1 VDLCVDAS
9 QQLLLDRLVSCE
21 RFCERAEV
29 ARGVHPI
36 VRAQLHVDFFEPRPE
51 AVVRHDEAVEDAAMG
66 GAQRAQRWIVEP
78 VLLVDVGFDGLAEP
92 REGGANGFGRVV
104 LAQCHEGFLEHRIEM
119 AVLLGDGVL
128 DGAIVPS
135 HRIPFGSSRCCASHA
150 SVMIRIITGSARFAD
165 PEVTR
170 RREVHRRQKTPAAER
185 SIQLDDLPAIAIEQ
199 AEFFRALAP
208 EQLARVRPQLR
219 ERRVERQRALFFEGE
234 AAESLWVLGR
244 GQVRLYKAS
253 ASGRV
258 TTLETLGPGRIF
270 GAISALE
277 QEIYPASAEGVTVG
291 VAWCLPRSVLLKLL
305 AEDPRVGVEVLRI
318 VSRHLHEAHERLRSF
333 AHDAAPARL
342 ARALLDASSDGEA
355 HVTRRALAEAAGTTV
370 ETAIRVLRRFER
382 EGVLHGEAGLLRV
395 LDTAALRRIAGV

>member
-1 VDLCVDAS
+1 VLRHSRVRYDPHHNGICALRGTRDGAS
-9 QQLLLDRLVSCE
+9 SRSAPTPE
-21 RFCERAEV
+21 Y
-29 ARGVHPI
+29 AR
-36 VRAQLHVDFFEPRPE
+36 
-51 AVVRHDEAVEDAAMG
+51 G
-66 GAQRAQRWIVEP
+66 GAQ
-78 VLLVDVGFDGLAEP
+78 
-92 REGGANGFGRVV
+92 
-104 LAQCHEGFLEHRIEM
+104 H
-119 AVLLGDGVL
+119 
-128 DGAIVPS
+128 
-135 HRIPFGSSRCCASHA
+135 
-150 SVMIRIITGSARFAD
+150 
-165 PEVTR
+165 
-170 RREVHRRQKTPAAER
+170 
-185 SIQLDDLPAIAIEQ
+185 QLDDVPGIAIEQ
-199 AEFFRALAP
+199 AELFRALAP
-208 EQLARVRPQLR
+208 EQLARVRPLLR

-277 QEIYPASAEGVTVG
+277 KEVYPASAEGVTGG

-305 AEDPRVGVEVLRI
+305 AEDPRVGMEVLRI

-382 EGVLHGEAGLLRV
+382 EGVLQGGAGLLRV
-395 LDTAALRRIAGV
+395 LDSAALRRIAGV